1 MLSDETDFK
10 TMISIESH
18 QQGNNTIKV
27 FLVERKERCFGSGI
41 SKKSCLRKN
50 SGSRS
55 PKNQKRLT
63 FDENIKIESNSTT
76 REAAKATP
84 KVEETKS
91 SATST
96 NPKSG
101 KTNSLQACVI
111 SDVVS
116 EAGEKVS
123 LSKNSFVTVQRILQK
138 RGLVEVNCEGKKAYF
153 PALKFKIM
161 EQPLQCLSKC
171 KEVMQNNGV
180 SFGEEKPMY
189 QVESLVQSF
198 S

>member
-1 MLSDETDFK
+1 MFIKLYYAEKIHKISKIPESFSDFVSKVKAIFSDVISLPSCILQYEDEEGDRIMLSDETDFK

-41 SKKSCLRKN
+41 NKKSCLRKN

-101 KTNSLQACVI
+101 KTNSL
-111 SDVVS
+111 
-116 EAGEKVS
+116 
-123 LSKNSFVTVQRILQK
+123 
-138 RGLVEVNCEGKKAYF
+138 
-153 PALKFKIM
+153 
-161 EQPLQCLSKC
+161 
-171 KEVMQNNGV
+171 
-180 SFGEEKPMY
+180 
-189 QVESLVQSF
+189 
-198 S
+198 